1 MPTGLISHSRVFI
14 SLHLPPKDAESV
26 QQIRSFLRSKC
37 PSEKEALMEDLLS
50 DSKSAGLGIL
60 VREHMMNLPLQL
72 LPTMHESLCSDID
85 WAAEN
90 AEDDTEEKDAHF
102 EQLIVVAPFSYVDQ
116 SPAAFAAGDE
126 SRGKGKRPKKN
137 TQAKASCAGGTK
149 IFDRFDDEV
158 FVQGSS
164 WGFDY
169 STTTP
174 RGMQSFHVAIVP
186 IETYRQSAASVR
198 ALVGV

>member
-1 MPTGLISHSRVFI
+1 MPT
-14 SLHLPPKDAESV
+14 
-26 QQIRSFLRSKC
+26 
-37 PSEKEALMEDLLS
+37 
-50 DSKSAGLGIL
+50 
-60 VREHMMNLPLQL
+60 
-72 LPTMHESLCSDID
+72 
-85 WAAEN
+85 
-90 AEDDTEEKDAHF
+90 
-102 EQLIVVAPFSYVDQ
+102 EQLIVVAPFSYAINHPLRLQ
-116 SPAAFAAGDE
+116 RAMNA
-126 SRGKGKRPKKN
+126 RKGKRPKKTHKQGKLCRRHN
-137 TQAKASCAGGTK
+137 

-164 WGFDY
+164 CFDY